1 MATTIKRLP
10 VDSGEM
16 DDQLTDEDWERA
28 SGAHDRLLAFVRA
41 SPRAKSRFDS
51 VLSEIDQRQ
60 ATLRKVREARALT
73 QATIAEL
80 LGMDQSEV
88 SRLEHRSDMLLS
100 TLRRF
105 IGAAGGELRLVV
117 SFPDMAP
124 AELRLDRIESKTSE
138 SIIKQSREGKRIH
151 TRKEMH
157 TMTTSKKDASK
168 AGKLL
173 ANPKT
178 PKTVKSVAASDLA
191 QTKSGKK
198 KK

>member
-1 MATTIKRLP
+1 MATTTRHLP
-10 VDSGEM
+10 VDSQGVA
-16 DDQLTDEDWERA
+16 DQLTDEDWERA
-28 SGAHDRLLAFVRA
+28 DGSHDRLLAFVQA
-41 SPRAKSRFDS
+41 SPQAKARFDK

-73 QATIAEL
+73 QETIAEL

-117 SFPDMAP
+117 SFPDMVP
-124 AELRLDRIESKTSE
+124 AELRLDWIESEASE
-138 SIIKQSREGKRIH
+138 LTTEQSRERTRAHVGKEVH
-151 TRKEMH
+151 PMA
-157 TMTTSKKDASK
+157 TSKKDASK

-178 PKTVKSVAASDLA
+178 SKTVKSVAASDLA

-198 KK
+198 K

>member
-1 MATTIKRLP
+1 MTTTKHFP
-10 VDSGEM
+10 VDNEEI
-16 DDQLTDEDWERA
+16 DNQLTDEDWERTE
-28 SGAHDRLLAFVRA
+28 GAHDRLMAFVEA
-41 SPRAKSRFDS
+41 SPRAKARYDS

-88 SRLEHRSDMLLS
+88 SRLERRSDILLS

-124 AELRLDRIESKTSE
+124 AELRLDEPETKPVGPSHQHSSE
-138 SIIKQSREGKRIH
+138 ERWVHS
-151 TRKEMH
+151 RKEVH
-157 TMTTSKKDASK
+157 SMTTSKKDASE

-178 PKTVKSVAASDLA
+178 SKTVKSVAASDLA
-191 QTKSGKK
+191 QTKSGKRK
-198 KK
+198 K